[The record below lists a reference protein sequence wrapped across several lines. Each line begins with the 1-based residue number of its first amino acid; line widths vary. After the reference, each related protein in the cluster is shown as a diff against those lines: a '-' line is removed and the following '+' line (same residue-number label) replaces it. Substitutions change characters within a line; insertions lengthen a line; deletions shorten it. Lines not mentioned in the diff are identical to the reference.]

1 MLNLHHPGQK
11 WDKSHCC
18 ERFKPEGAARH
29 QLQALPGS
37 IDEVIAL
44 LTFPVSTPENGILG
58 FFTSGCI
65 GKGKKHIYI
74 YSFALRGLVYC
85 HSFNSAAA
93 KSSPVNSV
101 CVCVGT

>member
-65 GKGKKHIYI
+65 GKGKNIYI
-74 YSFALRGLVYC
+74 YILLHCVDWYIVTALIPLPQNL
-85 HSFNSAAA
+85 HQ
-93 KSSPVNSV
+93 
-101 CVCVGT
+101 